1 MLAEAEDR
9 KEADACSQDHG
20 EAGTAK
26 GNGDMKMAES
36 QVVYTKRG
44 DREVGW

>member
-26 GNGDMKMAES
+26 DNSDMERDEG
-36 QVVYTKRG
+36 QVLYTKRG